1 MPKDVVFK
9 SDIACRKSSLNALKY
24 RVTLE
29 ALNMIPMD
37 VETRRSEDQCEI
49 LVYTAQYTKVG
60 FKQRELNINTCS
72 DVLHTYVR

>member
-1 MPKDVVFK
+1 VPKDVVFK
-9 SDIACRKSSLNALKY
+9 SDITCTKSSLNASKY

-37 VETRRSEDQCEI
+37 VETRRSEGQCEI
-49 LVYTAQYTKVG
+49 LVCTAQYTKVG
-60 FKQRELNINTCS
+60 FKQRTLNINTCS